1 MALDDL
7 AAPMSRLV
15 DEFKRL
21 PGVGVKSAQ
30 RIAFHLLG
38 ANREDAERLAN
49 AISEMRALIRL
60 CGRCNNI
67 AEGDLCPIC
76 SDPNRNHG
84 LVCVLEQPTNI
95 MVVERTRSYNG
106 AYHILHGAL
115 SPLRNVGPEDLKIKN
130 LLERMREIEVR
141 EVILATSPT
150 TEGQATSAYLSRL
163 LKPLGVKVSRIG
175 LGIPVGS
182 ELEFIDEATMLESIE
197 GRREV

>member
-21 PGVGVKSAQ
+21 PGVGAKSAQ

-76 SDPNRNHG
+76 SDPNRDHG

-106 AYHILHGAL
+106 AYHVLHGAL

>member
-21 PGVGVKSAQ
+21 PGVGAKSAQ

-38 ANREDAERLAN
+38 ASREEAERLAS

-60 CGRCNNI
+60 CVRCNNI
-67 AEGDLCPIC
+67 AEGELCPIC
-76 SDPNRNHG
+76 ADPNRDHG

-95 MVVERTRSYNG
+95 MVVERTRSYDG
-106 AYHILHGAL
+106 AYHVLHGAL
-115 SPLRNVGPEDLKIKN
+115 SPLRNIGPEDLKIKN
-130 LLERMREIEVR
+130 LLERMREIDVR

-163 LKPLGVKVSRIG
+163 LKPLGIKVSRIG